1 LLYLNILNIF
11 CDILKESKKYNTM
24 VTFINTGNTCYFN
37 VLMQILI
44 FSRKYPQSGTQKNK
58 LQTSWYY
65 IINKL
70 QKLKINTIYNPVLL
84 FRLLKWDKFFIKG
97 KKHDAHEAFLHLV
110 DYINYYDFKGKEIEF
125 MNTTDAPYEKNLR
138 EININ
143 SLEISVNHDN
153 LNDCLQEYFKI
164 ESIPGWKDSKNR
176 KRVLQKSTRIYKA
189 PLNLVILLRQTYF
202 SKKRLLYPL
211 KLDIN
216 EWYVGKTPIYY
227 TIRSVVI
234 HKYEHFYVYCKNG
247 SQWYLFNDE
256 QSIELNNNDWMQE
269 EAPYMLVYELIQT

>member
-1 LLYLNILNIF
+1 
-11 CDILKESKKYNTM
+11 M
-24 VTFINTGNTCYFN
+24 
-37 VLMQILI
+37 
-44 FSRKYPQSGTQKNK
+44 
-58 LQTSWYY
+58 
-65 IINKL
+65 
-70 QKLKINTIYNPVLL
+70 
-84 FRLLKWDKFFIKG
+84 
-97 KKHDAHEAFLHLV
+97 
-110 DYINYYDFKGKEIEF
+110 
-125 MNTTDAPYEKNLR
+125 
-138 EININ
+138 
-143 SLEISVNHDN
+143 
-153 LNDCLQEYFKI
+153 
-164 ESIPGWKDSKNR
+164 
-176 KRVLQKSTRIYKA
+176 
-189 PLNLVILLRQTYF
+189 VILLRQTYF